1 MFRSERAKQFAPFDA
16 LKGLQEELRKREQKF
31 LFQEK
36 KELTEEQANALNVAI
51 QKCKKGDLIK
61 RVYYFNGRY
70 IEVEGQLKQK
80 DFIYKYIKIGDE
92 KIFFDDLLS
101 LSLTSSV

>member
-31 LFQEK
+31 LIQEK
-36 KELTEEQANALNVAI
+36 KELTEEQAYLLNIAI

-61 RVYYFNGRY
+61 VVYYFNGRY
-70 IEVEGQLKQK
+70 IEVEGKLAKI
-80 DFIYKYIKIGDE
+80 DLVYRYIKIGEE

-101 LSLTSSV
+101 LGFLRL